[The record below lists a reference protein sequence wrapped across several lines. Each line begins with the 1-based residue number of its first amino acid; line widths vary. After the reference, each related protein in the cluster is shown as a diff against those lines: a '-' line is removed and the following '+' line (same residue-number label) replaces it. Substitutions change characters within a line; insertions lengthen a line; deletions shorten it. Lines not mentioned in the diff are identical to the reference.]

1 MFITLLCPVCDV
13 ISELFGINNY
23 RIKKMRRVKNH
34 GGGFKDKAT
43 VHILTLFIGY
53 SENIVY
59 PAHNFFLRCGSS
71 QLFSRTP
78 YLAQ

>member
-53 SENIVY
+53 SENMCIQ
-59 PAHNFFLRCGSS
+59 PITFFCVVGVHS
-71 QLFSRTP
+71 
-78 YLAQ
+78 YLAGRLT